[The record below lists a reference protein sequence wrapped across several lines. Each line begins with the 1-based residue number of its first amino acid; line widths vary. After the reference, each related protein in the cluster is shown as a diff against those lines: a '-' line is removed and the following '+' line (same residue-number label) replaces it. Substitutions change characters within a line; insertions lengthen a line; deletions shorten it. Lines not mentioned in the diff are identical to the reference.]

1 MTLNDL
7 LVTLATNIGLGIKIV
22 ETVSEKENVI
32 IEFEAPGYEAL
43 NAELLA
49 RNVDKVT
56 INTSSTITTG
66 MTIKVV

>member
-7 LVTLATNIGLGIKIV
+7 LVTLAANVGLGIKVV
-22 ETVSEKENVI
+22 ETVSEAENVI

-49 RNVDKVT
+49 RNVEVVT